1 LRKELEVKEKEMKLE
16 ELNFTQILEDIDYY
30 KYCILRIRLNEAK
43 EQVGQLKIVG
53 EAMEAMGKKL
63 QSVEE

>member
-1 LRKELEVKEKEMKLE
+1 MKLE

-30 KYCILRIRLNEAK
+30 KYCILILRIRLNEAK

>member
-1 LRKELEVKEKEMKLE
+1 MKLE